1 MMTEPKRQWRNPA
14 ADLADDL
21 TIEILVRL
29 PARPLGR
36 CKCVSRSWRD
46 LIAGPVHRR
55 RLANTD
61 AASGFFSVRAA
72 VNDLSF
78 TSLSCSP
85 GDDSSPPPSF
95 LDQAFP
101 FLPWNGMELVDSCNG
116 LLLLRSGHNTSG
128 YTACNPTTHG
138 WAVELPLPSP
148 LPEPKPAPLPDN
160 LPPWEY
166 EYARREQLRE
176 QWRREESRRP
186 RPGAAALGFDPA
198 VSPHFHVF
206 ELVAVDGNVV
216 KAVRIYSS
224 ESGEWALRD
233 SAWSYRIA
241 YSGENAHLSGCEW
254 SYRLAHAGLDGFL
267 HLTTTDAKTGAV
279 VVVSVDAMGRTWRAN
294 RVSQEPPVSAA
305 GAVIGHSQHRLLY
318 VDTGDSGY
326 FGRRERELSVYA
338 LEKKRGGADRWV
350 LKHRAGSLDCNGCR
364 VIGIHPDCNVI
375 FLFDYRKLSLI
386 AYDMDCGTTRVVHTF
401 TDETSNY
408 QFFQYVPVYL
418 QQALEM

>member
-101 FLPWNGMELVDSCNG
+101 FLPWNGMELVDS
-116 LLLLRSGHNTSG
+116 
-128 YTACNPTTHG
+128 
-138 WAVELPLPSP
+138 
-148 LPEPKPAPLPDN
+148 
-160 LPPWEY
+160 
-166 EYARREQLRE
+166 E